1 MPIPTQF
8 KSRDVPPVFYTV
20 TQTSA
25 PRGAGLPSVCA
36 ASPSACN
43 LGTSHPYAFQSQCG
57 QLATC
62 LSLSVLCSDSVWVTS
77 YARETWASIPLVTPH
92 AATPDALEPSR
103 AWHTFSAVYRVSE
116 PCLPPQLLQ
125 TLSPQQ

>member
-1 MPIPTQF
+1 MPF
-8 KSRDVPPVFYTV
+8 SRSADNLPRVFH
-20 TQTSA
+20 S
-25 PRGAGLPSVCA
+25 R
-36 ASPSACN
+36 
-43 LGTSHPYAFQSQCG
+43 
-57 QLATC
+57 
-62 LSLSVLCSDSVWVTS
+62 VLCSDRVWVTS